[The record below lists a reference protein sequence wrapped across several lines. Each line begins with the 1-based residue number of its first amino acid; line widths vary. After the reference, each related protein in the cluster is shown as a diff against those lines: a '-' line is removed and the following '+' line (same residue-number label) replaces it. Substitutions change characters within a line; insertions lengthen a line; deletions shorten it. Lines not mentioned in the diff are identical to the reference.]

1 MHKKES
7 KNTPH
12 TSPEKAHGGL
22 LSALGSGVMEQGNKK
37 SSLKNRNL
45 KPLTHIYD
53 VNLQNAYSSEN
64 GSQDIYTKSG

>member
-12 TSPEKAHGGL
+12 TSPEKALGGL
-22 LSALGSGVMEQGNKK
+22 LSALGSGIMEQENKK
-37 SSLKNRNL
+37 RSLKNRNL
-45 KPLTHIYD
+45 KPLTHTYG
-53 VNLQNAYSSEN
+53 VNLQNTCGSEN